1 MRKILKIR
9 SLFCT
14 RKDNKITDK
23 EVGVIETKEKGGKVG
38 DVLVSLKTYHE
49 LENCLKTNKQF
60 KINYSA
66 YSADIRETCLSLN
79 VKPQGSHGFRWTF
92 AESRVREYQR
102 CGYSYE
108 EALQGV
114 SLEMKHFRASITEHY
129 LSR

>member
-1 MRKILKIR
+1 M
-9 SLFCT
+9 
-14 RKDNKITDK
+14 ITGK

-38 DVLVSLKTYHE
+38 DVLISTTTYHDLESYLKTH
-49 LENCLKTNKQF
+49 KQF

-66 YSADIRETCLSLN
+66 YSTDIRDTCLSLN
-79 VKPQGSHGFRWTF
+79 IKPQGSHGFRWTF
-92 AESRVREYQR
+92 AQNRVREYQR

-129 LSR
+129 LGNF